1 MAEPEWEEALQTFL
15 EHVAALERA
24 VAGRD
29 LEAMR
34 HEVADLRT
42 AMSVCHREFA

>member
-1 MAEPEWEEALQTFL
+1 
-15 EHVAALERA
+15 

-29 LEAMR
+29 LEATR

-42 AMSVCHREFA
+42 AMGVCHREFA